1 MIRTIRLFAAA
12 AALILPF
19 LPAMAGKYIDVS
31 HDINGHNRT
40 GVLYLPDNI
49 KENAPLVVVVH
60 GYGGKANP
68 KDFDIDPVA
77 DKNGFAV
84 LYPQGLKDPSGK
96 TGFYV
101 GYPSQ
106 KGMNIDDVDEICK
119 FTSFI
124 QKEYE
129 LSKRNTFMTGMSNGG
144 DLCYLAALS
153 GQKTFAALA
162 SVAGLTFTWMTEIDK
177 TPVAV
182 PFLEIHGT
190 EDRVSEWGGDL
201 KNAGGW
207 GAYISV
213 PLAVNYWV
221 AMNRCKEVVSDT
233 IPSKDPAS
241 KHYVVRH
248 FFKGGKNGNEVWLYK
263 VVGAPHCWHNGDI
276 NTGEEIWKF
285 FSKYIK
291 P

>member
-1 MIRTIRLFAAA
+1 
-12 AALILPF
+12 
-19 LPAMAGKYIDVS
+19 MAGKYIDVS

-124 QKEYE
+124 QKEYG

-144 DLCYLAALS
+144 DLCGA
-153 GQKTFAALA
+153 KD
-162 SVAGLTFTWMTEIDK
+162 IR
-177 TPVAV
+177 
-182 PFLEIHGT
+182 GT
-190 EDRVSEWGGDL
+190 GFGGRTDV
-201 KNAGGW
+201 
-207 GAYISV
+207 Y
-213 PLAVNYWV
+213 
-221 AMNRCKEVVSDT
+221 MD
-233 IPSKDPAS
+233 D
-241 KHYVVRH
+241 
-248 FFKGGKNGNEVWLYK
+248 
-263 VVGAPHCWHNGDI
+263 GD
-276 NTGEEIWKF
+276 
-285 FSKYIK
+285 
-291 P
+291 